1 MSRRSRLEESSQKQE
16 YWAREVSK
24 CEKTGKSQ
32 AEYCRE
38 YRLNLKIF
46 GYWKRKIK
54 KVTAVSFVQIPSVLP
69 SPVTSRQASLVLSID
84 NFDIKIGDGFNP
96 DTLKRLVQ
104 TLGGL

>member
-1 MSRRSRLEESSQKQE
+1 MAKISREEASRQKQD
-16 YWAREVSK
+16 YWALEVSK
-24 CEKTGKSQ
+24 WEKTGKSQ

-38 YRLNLKIF
+38 YRLNHKIF

-54 KVTAVSFVQIPSVLP
+54 KLTAVSFVKIPSMLP
-69 SPVTSRQASLVLSID
+69 SPLTSKQPSLVLSID

-96 DTLKRLVQ
+96 ETLKRLVQ